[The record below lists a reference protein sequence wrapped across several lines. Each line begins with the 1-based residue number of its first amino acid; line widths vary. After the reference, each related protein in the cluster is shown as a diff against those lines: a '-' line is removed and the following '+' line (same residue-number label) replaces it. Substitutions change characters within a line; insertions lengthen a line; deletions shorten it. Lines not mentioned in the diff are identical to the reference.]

1 MWLKLGKHTKFM
13 ATKLPTQLHA
23 VSLLVTD
30 SDTATV
36 KRKRARQEHVQI
48 SVSNYNTLT
57 WVLLTIHKF

>member
-1 MWLKLGKHTKFM
+1 MTKVRE
-13 ATKLPTQLHA
+13 AHQIYAYQIAYPTPCC

-57 WVLLTIHKF
+57 